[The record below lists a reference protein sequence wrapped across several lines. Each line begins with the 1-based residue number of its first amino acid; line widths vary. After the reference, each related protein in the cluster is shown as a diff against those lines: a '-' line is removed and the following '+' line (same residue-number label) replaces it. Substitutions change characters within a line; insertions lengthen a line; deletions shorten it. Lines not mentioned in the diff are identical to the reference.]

1 MQGRGGE
8 MMEPE
13 GTGDLAAASD
23 MVWCQDAQKVLEC
36 PVLGILDLKGA
47 LVALK
52 GPAQLEGLSS

>member
-23 MVWCQDAQKVLEC
+23 MVVPGCAEGFGM
-36 PVLGILDLKGA
+36 PSAGYPRSERSPSG
-47 LVALK
+47 
-52 GPAQLEGLSS
+52 LEGPCPA